1 MGIRIIKD
9 GQVVQE
15 EQKSPLEQ
23 RLDRMES
30 RITELENVI
39 LEIKTKVDGTKIS
52 KKTNSK

>member
-23 RLDRMES
+23 RLDRMEN

-39 LEIKTKVDGTKIS
+39 LEIKTKVDGTKIG

>member
-39 LEIKTKVDGTKIS
+39 LEIKTKVDGTKIG

>member
-52 KKTNSK
+52 KKRNTK